1 MFIGVFQHLKWLNAY
16 AIINEVA
23 IQKILKKFK
32 KVFFEVPDN
41 VMDKKIEQFLD
52 SKMFTGRVNKRDALN
67 LTLAELKNFF
77 AENFT
82 QGNRSKAGQVLQ

>member
-1 MFIGVFQHLKWLNAY
+1 
-16 AIINEVA
+16 
-23 IQKILKKFK
+23 
-32 KVFFEVPDN
+32 
-41 VMDKKIEQFLD
+41 
-52 SKMFTGRVNKRDALN
+52 LN